1 MHLKAI
7 TTPTCHKTLSK
18 GDSTDVDLTKDFWQY
33 AIVRQEIIDKHLKH
47 TKKYQSPCG
56 NVVKEKTALSSEQ
69 YAEGQASNPAFKSYV
84 ASFQVVNSC

>member
-84 ASFQVVNSC
+84 ASLQVVNSC